1 MWRSMTM
8 WRPGREVYR
17 PVWMVVC
24 TSGGLYGQPSGQND
38 ISTSDCVSA
47 LLRERHSLPARS
59 ETLSEVAQFSRDFRV
74 VCSERHRGDLELKS
88 GYRNSNLYHLN
99 IIDQL
104 APSRI
109 EFQTRKSSGTWSWAS
124 TMRTLPFWSG
134 YGPSTAT
141 TMNDNDGTVGIDDG
155 RWRRGHRAAID
166 YSRAEQVFDS
176 ITTRYPREPIASSSG
191 NAVTSWLA
199 ATT

>member
-1 MWRSMTM
+1 M
-8 WRPGREVYR
+8 
-17 PVWMVVC
+17 
-24 TSGGLYGQPSGQND
+24 
-38 ISTSDCVSA
+38 
-47 LLRERHSLPARS
+47 RERHSLPARS

-155 RWRRGHRAAID
+155 RWSRHRDGPIEWRRGHRAAID

-176 ITTRYPREPIASSSG
+176 ITTRYPRERRDELAGRDDLNRSYVSG
-191 NAVTSWLA
+191 VTRGWPGWRVD
-199 ATT
+199 TR